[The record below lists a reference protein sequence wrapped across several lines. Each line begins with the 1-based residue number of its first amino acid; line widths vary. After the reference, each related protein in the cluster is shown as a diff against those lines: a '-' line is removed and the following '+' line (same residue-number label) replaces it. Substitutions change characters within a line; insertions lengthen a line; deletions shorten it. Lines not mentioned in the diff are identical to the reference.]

1 MGVKKDRDV
10 ERKSQMYSV
19 MIRICK
25 TRKIK
30 REVFEDSAEAEAYFN
45 KLCERRTDYPASVVL
60 AERILVRKKFRID
73 KNWQGDRFITDE
85 DL

>member
-10 ERKSQMYSV
+10 ERKSKMYSV
-19 MIRICK
+19 MIRIGN

-73 KNWQGDRFITDE
+73 KNWPGDRFITDE

>member
-1 MGVKKDRDV
+1 MEG
-10 ERKSQMYSV
+10 KSLMYSV
-19 MIRICK
+19 MIRIGN

-30 REVFEDSAEAEAYFN
+30 RQVFEDLVEAEAYFN
-45 KLCERRTDYPASVVL
+45 KLCDRRTDYPASVVL

-73 KNWQGDRFITDE
+73 KNWQGERFITNE

>member
-1 MGVKKDRDV
+1 MKAKKNLDM
-10 ERKSQMYSV
+10 ERKALMYSV
-19 MIRICK
+19 MIRIGN

-30 REVFEDSAEAEAYFN
+30 RKVFEDRAEAEAYFN

-73 KNWQGDRFITDE
+73 KNWQGERFITNE

>member
-1 MGVKKDRDV
+1 MEG
-10 ERKSQMYSV
+10 KSLMYSV
-19 MIRICK
+19 MIRIGN

-30 REVFEDSAEAEAYFN
+30 RQVFEDLVEAEAYFS

-73 KNWQGDRFITDE
+73 KNWQGERFITNE